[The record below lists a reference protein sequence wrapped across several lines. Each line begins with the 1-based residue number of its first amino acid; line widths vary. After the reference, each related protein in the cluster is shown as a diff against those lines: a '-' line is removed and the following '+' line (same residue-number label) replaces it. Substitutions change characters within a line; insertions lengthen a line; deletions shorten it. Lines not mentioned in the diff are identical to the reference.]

1 MHMVLC
7 SITISGNGI
16 TKDQVFLFVSNK
28 HRRKSFLT
36 YLLSTNMSGED
47 STGVARA
54 IDIK

>member
-1 MHMVLC
+1 MVLC